1 MEEKDLREILE
12 KLDKSNRQQVRY
24 ARLQSALLILTAL
37 CFVVLVVL
45 GVRLVPQL
53 QEFAAEAHGLL
64 GQAETV
70 LTNLEQVTTEL
81 AEVEF
86 VKMIDDVDALVSSS
100 QAGLEETLEKVN
112 SIDIEKLNDAID
124 GLSKVVEPLAKLFNV
139 FG

>member
-24 ARLQSALLILTAL
+24 ARLQSLLLVFTAL
-37 CFVVLVVL
+37 CFLALVLL
-45 GVRLVPQL
+45 IAKLMPQL
-53 QEFAAEAHGLL
+53 QDFALEANGLL

-81 AEVEF
+81 AEIEF
-86 VKMIDDVDALVSSS
+86 VEMIDDVDALVTTS
-100 QAGLEETLEKVN
+100 QAGLEEALEKVN
-112 SIDIEKLNDAID
+112 SIDIKKLNEAID
-124 GLSKVVEPLAKLFNV
+124 GLSKVVEPLTKLFIV